1 LLLNFSKYFISLV
14 GCCIKAIAGI
24 IKNDKKYLRST
35 MSFNK
40 LNNWLKS
47 SIRAVLTIFICG
59 LLFISVA
66 NPVQAATSKP
76 SDGEAN
82 LNKIQDKTDDAA
94 RSAPFGIDEITK
106 ESQKGLNE
114 VQGSA
119 DAEKMISPEET
130 DTPSVK
136 DKAASFFDN
145 LKK

>member
-1 LLLNFSKYFISLV
+1 
-14 GCCIKAIAGI
+14 
-24 IKNDKKYLRST
+24 

-47 SIRAVLTIFICG
+47 SIRAVLTLFVCG
-59 LLFISVA
+59 LLFIAVA

-76 SDGEAN
+76 TDGEAN
-82 LNKIQDKTDDAA
+82 LNRIQEKTDEDA
-94 RSAPFGIDEITK
+94 RNAPFTIDEITK

-114 VQGSA
+114 VQGAA
-119 DAEKMISPEET
+119 DKDKMISPDET

-145 LKK
+145 LTK